1 FTQAMRQPR
10 HATPPLPLVVLL
22 LMYCASGC
30 IAADPAL
37 AHRRGFDAMMGRSG
51 PLPTAVVRE
60 VPRKGQG
67 AMQAYTVASQDDD
80 DSDWKP
86 IRIEV
91 STEELEKKS
100 RKKTYCENKGDKCVN
115 VLGHE
120 VTCEEGQVFSDEKK
134 ELYTKKILPGAVKL
148 HAERLLVKPTGTNI
162 EFPRTLVSPC
172 NKFTIPTKHR
182 SGGVPDADFII
193 YAAAG
198 PSSTESRAVWAATC
212 NTWDDLRPS
221 IGAMN
226 FDPKYMTDT
235 AWSVRVAAHEIAHAL
250 GFSQTSVDE
259 KSIKTS
265 ESVVRG
271 KRRRMVAGDQVKAKA
286 QAHFGCKTLEG
297 MELEDEDGALARK
310 VPHWK
315 ERHARDELM
324 APTVGA
330 GYYTAL
336 TMAVFADMGYYR
348 VNWSMAEPMSWGNR
362 SGCDFLQRSA

>member
-1 FTQAMRQPR
+1 MQFTQAMRQPR

-37 AHRRGFDAMMGRSG
+37 AHRRGLDAMMGRSG

-67 AMQAYTVASQDDD
+67 AMQAYTVATPDDD
-80 DSDWKP
+80 DSAWRP

-91 STEELEKKS
+91 FTEELKS
-100 RKKTYCENKGDKCVN
+100 TKTRKETFCKEAGKTCDNVFGERVECEA
-115 VLGHE
+115 GHL
-120 VTCEEGQVFSDEKK
+120 FSDEKK
-134 ELYTKKILPGAVKL
+134 ELYNTKILPGAVKL
-148 HAERLLVKPTGTNI
+148 HAERLLVKPTGNKV
-162 EFPRTLVSPC
+162 EVPSNMGSPC
-172 NKFTIPTKHR
+172 HMFTVPNEHR
-182 SGGVPDADFII
+182 SGGVLGADFII

-198 PSSTESRAVWAATC
+198 PSSTERTAVRGVTC
-212 NTWDDLRPS
+212 ITLGDSRPS

-250 GFSQTSVDE
+250 GFSQEKLDE
-259 KSIKTS
+259 NRIEIS
-265 ESVVRG
+265 EKLVRG
-271 KRRRMVAGDQVKAKA
+271 RERRMVAGKHVKAKA
-286 QAHFGCKTLEG
+286 QAHFDCNSLEG
-297 MELEDEDGALARK
+297 MELEDEDDALARK

-324 APTVGA
+324 A
-330 GYYTAL
+330 
-336 TMAVFADMGYYR
+336 
-348 VNWSMAEPMSWGNR
+348 
-362 SGCDFLQRSA
+362 